1 METLEQFQASIHSR
15 KMTTEELIDWIY
27 ELLGERVILKSRI
40 SELVE
45 RLIIQDMGS
54 GKCHSTKYS

>member
-1 METLEQFQASIHSR
+1 METLDEFRSSIHSR
-15 KMTTEELIDWIY
+15 KMTTEELVDWIY

-40 SELVE
+40 SELAE
-45 RLIIQDMGS
+45 RMIIQDMEA